1 MKRNLLLECNGCGSP
16 TRARIRIGNLVHS
29 IRWNRRVCESWRE
42 KLTTF
47 VENLGC
53 SIRWTLRVCESWRE
67 QLTTFIENLGCS
79 IRGIYR
85 FVKAG
90 ARN

>member
-29 IRWNRRVCESWRE
+29 IRWNLRVGESWRE
-42 KLTTF
+42 QLTTF

-53 SIRWTLRVCESWRE
+53 SIRWNLRVCESWRE
-67 QLTTFIENLGCS
+67 KLTTFIESSC
-79 IRGIYR
+79 
-85 FVKAG
+85 FEVE
-90 ARN
+90 